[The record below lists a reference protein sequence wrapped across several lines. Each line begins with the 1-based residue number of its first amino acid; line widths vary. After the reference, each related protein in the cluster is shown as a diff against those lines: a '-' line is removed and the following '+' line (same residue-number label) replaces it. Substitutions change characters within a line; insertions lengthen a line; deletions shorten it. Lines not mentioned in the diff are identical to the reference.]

1 MQKRVTQPSGNTG
14 RLLHSR
20 SWVQSPVA
28 LPLLCVISQIH
39 ANICAP
45 KGLSGL
51 IYTAISMGSPIC
63 QAIIRILSY
72 TSSFYFAIW
81 SAIIVTIISTGWHLM
96 GYLGV
101 RRINTHELTAQY
113 EYGVREKV
121 KCRHSFFFKYG
132 FLSMEF

>member
-1 MQKRVTQPSGNTG
+1 MVTAMITKISSKNTG
-14 RLLHSR
+14 VHTSN
-20 SWVQSPVA
+20 
-28 LPLLCVISQIH
+28 PLFWLGITTGLVVLYWGISQIH

-101 RRINTHELTAQY
+101 RRINTHELRA
-113 EYGVREKV
+113 
-121 KCRHSFFFKYG
+121 
-132 FLSMEF
+132 